1 MLRGTIAFLT
11 LVAFAVASNEVRKA
25 LLSRGLRAPALEGPI
40 FLAIGY
46 ALGDKGMGLFPADLL
61 VNLDAVVLLGLAWI
75 GLVFGLQLD
84 ISIVWRLRPWHCWL
98 GLVVP
103 LVVGL
108 VVLVLGLLLGISVQV
123 VVGLSAIAMVASPA
137 TIIGLARIRRP
148 VDRATMR
155 LLKLVMAFAGLPA
168 IITFAVVSP
177 HWFSATRD
185 SGQPMAGWQLLITHF
200 FQIGV
205 GIILG
210 YALIALARGITDRF
224 LLLTVIAGT
233 LAAVAGATT
242 VLGLSPLPAAAI
254 SGAIVMNRC
263 IFPHRILS
271 VAHSF
276 EMPMVIA
283 LLVVAGASW
292 TGVQLSWPVFA
303 LMVIGRFA
311 GMVAGGAVMEETARR
326 QGVKIKVPLPGC
338 GLLPQGELA
347 VGLLVAMIGIIE
359 LQGVLEAVVAA
370 MVVNQIAGQ
379 WWLRRYLMS
388 RPSRGMTR

>member
-1 MLRGTIAFLT
+1 MLRGTIAFLA

-25 LLSRGLRAPALEGPI
+25 LLSRGLRAPAMEGPV

-46 ALGDKGMGLFPADLL
+46 ALGDQGMGLFPADLL
-61 VNLDAVVLLGLAWI
+61 ANLDAVVLLGLAWI
-75 GLVFGLQLD
+75 GLVFGLQVDL
-84 ISIVWRLRPWHCWL
+84 SIIWRLKPWHLWL
-98 GLVVP
+98 GLTVP
-103 LVVGL
+103 LVIGL
-108 VVLVLGLLLGISVQV
+108 VVSVLGLLLGVSAPV

-137 TIIGLARIRRP
+137 TFIGLTRIRRP

-168 IITFAVVSP
+168 VVTFAIASP
-177 HWFSATRD
+177 LWFSAARD
-185 SGQPMAGWQLLITHF
+185 GGPMTGWQVLITYF
-200 FQIGV
+200 FQLGI

-210 YALIALARGITDRF
+210 YVLIALARGITDRF
-224 LLLTVIAGT
+224 LLLTVIAGI

-263 IFPHRILS
+263 IFPHRILK

-303 LMVIGRFA
+303 LMVVGRFA
-311 GMVAGGAVMEETARR
+311 GVVAGGAVMEETAHR
-326 QGVKIKVPLPGC
+326 QGVKLKVPLPGC

-359 LQGVLEAVVAA
+359 LHGVLEAVVAA
-370 MVVNQIAGQ
+370 MVANHIAGQ
-379 WWLRRYLMS
+379 WWLRRYLLS
-388 RPSRGMTR
+388 KSNQSVTQ

>member
-25 LLSRGLRAPALEGPI
+25 LFSRGLRAPAMEGPV

-46 ALGDKGMGLFPADLL
+46 ALGDQGMGLFPADLL
-61 VNLDAVVLLGLAWI
+61 ANLDAVVLLGFAWI

-84 ISIVWRLRPWHCWL
+84 LTIIWRLKPWHRWL
-98 GLVVP
+98 GLAVP
-103 LVVGL
+103 LIIGL
-108 VVLVLGLLLGISVQV
+108 VVSVLGLLLGISASV

-155 LLKLVMAFAGLPA
+155 LLKLIMAFAGLPA
-168 IITFAVVSP
+168 VFTFAIASP
-177 HWFSATRD
+177 LWFSTARD
-185 SGQPMAGWQLLITHF
+185 GGSMVGWQMLIAHF
-200 FQIGV
+200 FQAGI

-224 LLLTVIAGT
+224 LLLTVIAGV

-254 SGAIVMNRC
+254 SGGIVMNRC
-263 IFPHRILS
+263 IFPHRILR

-283 LLVVAGASW
+283 LLVVVGASW

-311 GMVAGGAVMEETARR
+311 GVVAGGTVMEEAARR
-326 QGVKIKVPLPGC
+326 HGVRLAVPMPGC

-359 LQGVLEAVVAA
+359 LRGVLEAVVAA

-388 RPSRGMTR
+388 RPSRSAPR